1 ELKNG
6 MDVWFIDADMMAETG
21 GEYKHND
28 YDSPPEY
35 KQPCISCKYA
45 MAYKLDDSMFPTYF
59 ENEAYE
65 IVVNAIKNY

>member
-1 ELKNG
+1 MNEQTKQKLSDLFKYELKEQINFDDVFTVNVELKNG

-35 KQPCISCKYA
+35 KQPCISCK
-45 MAYKLDDSMFPTYF
+45 
-59 ENEAYE
+59 
-65 IVVNAIKNY
+65 